1 MISFAAHLK
10 RQSPS
15 MSYGNGWIMGGNG
28 KRWHPCADQ
37 KSLLRDLTT
46 KRGGLLIRMRK
57 LIGG

>member
-15 MSYGNGWIMGGNG
+15 MSYGNGWIMGENG

-37 KSLLRDLTT
+37 KSLLRDLSS
-46 KRGGLLIRMRK
+46 KRAGLLIRLRK

>member
-15 MSYGNGWIMGGNG
+15 MSYGNGWILGENG

-46 KRGGLLIRMRK
+46 KRAGLLTRMRK